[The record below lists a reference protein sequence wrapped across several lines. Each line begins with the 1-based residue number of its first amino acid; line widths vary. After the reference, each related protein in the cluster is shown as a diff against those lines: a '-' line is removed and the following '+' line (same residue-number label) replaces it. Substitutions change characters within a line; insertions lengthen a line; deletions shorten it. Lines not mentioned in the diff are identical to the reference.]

1 MEPSPTRQIVSRP
14 LPYDPEL
21 LKTLPYK
28 ERLPIPS
35 KLGKLLQVRQDERSS
50 EAEAARID
58 AIRSDPAINVEEIQ
72 VPGPLGDI
80 PVLVLHPKAANRPG
94 KPKPAIVFYHGGGM
108 VMGTAYFGLAAVT
121 DAVKDVDAV
130 IFSVDY
136 RLAPENHGSALVED
150 CYAALLWVAGHSSE
164 LGLDKKHLMVA
175 AGTALLA
182 RDRKGPALCAQLLVC
197 PMLDDRLNT
206 TSALQFEGA
215 RGFYTAWGR
224 YAWSCVLGE
233 KTGTDSVSPYV
244 APGRATNLSDL
255 PPAYIDAG
263 AAEPFRHE
271 DVAYASRLWQSGIRA
286 DLHIWG
292 GGCHGIDL
300 FEAPTAPGAM
310 SSRTRREWL
319 NRTLS

>member
-1 MEPSPTRQIVSRP
+1 MVTSPTRQIVSRP
-14 LPYDPEL
+14 LPYDSEL
-21 LKTLPYK
+21 LKTLLYK

-35 KLGKLLQVRQDERSS
+35 NLEELLQVRQDERSS
-50 EAEAARID
+50 EAEATRID
-58 AIRSDPAINVEEIQ
+58 AIRSDPAIYVEAIR

-80 PVLVLHPKAANRPG
+80 PVLVLHPKAANHPG
-94 KPKPAIVFYHGGGM
+94 KPKPAIIFYHGGGM
-108 VMGTAYFGLAAVT
+108 VKGTAYFSLAAVT

-164 LGLDKKHLMVA
+164 FGLDMSRFMVAGVSAGGGLA

-206 TSALQFEGA
+206 TSALQYEGA

-233 KTGTDSVSPYV
+233 KTGTGSVSPY
-244 APGRATNLSDL
+244 PN
-255 PPAYIDAG
+255 IDAG
-263 AAEPFRHE
+263 AAEPFRDE

-292 GGCHGIDL
+292 GGCHGFDL
-300 FEAPTAPGAM
+300 FEAPTALGAT